1 MLFNFKTKNM
11 NKIST
16 YTFLIGT
23 VIISSFS
30 ACLKDSSQPDF
41 TQNKPII
48 ELPIGSSNA
57 NGAGNSIS
65 VAFTQDEVPS
75 DYFVYVNYAAPDAN
89 PQDVTVTLAVNES
102 ALTKFNQANDKNYT
116 LLPAAGYTLPSNK
129 VIIPAGQRKVQF
141 PIKINTINL
150 DPTKTYA
157 LPVTI
162 TDGGGFTVSG
172 NFGTI
177 ISVITLKNKWDGV
190 YTVTG
195 TMNDTMNGALTGS
208 YPRTVQLITQGA
220 NTVAIYD
227 PGNNAFAHA
236 ILNGGANS
244 TYGTFSPVFTID
256 PIKNTITGAVNYY
269 GQPAPNGRSA
279 KLDPTG
285 ENKFI
290 MSANG
295 KVPVS
300 LKTKYILVQDGTDR
314 TFFDESWTF
323 KSAR

>member
-1 MLFNFKTKNM
+1 M
-11 NKIST
+11 NKISR
-16 YTFLIGT
+16 YTFLIGA
-23 VIISSFS
+23 VMISSFS
-30 ACLKDSSQPDF
+30 ACLKDTSQPDF
-41 TQNKPII
+41 SKNSPII

-57 NGAGNSIS
+57 NGAGNTIDA
-65 VAFTQDEVPS
+65 AFTQDEVPS
-75 DYFVYVNYAAPDAN
+75 DYFVNVNYAAPDAN
-89 PQDVTVTLAVNES
+89 PQDVTVTLSVDGTAVDKYN
-102 ALTKFNQANDKNYT
+102 KANDKNYT
-116 LLPAAGYTLPSNK
+116 LLPAAGYTLASNK
-129 VIIPAGQRKVQF
+129 VVIPAGQRKVQF
-141 PIKINTINL
+141 PIKINTQNL
-150 DPTKTYA
+150 DPTVTYA
-157 LPVTI
+157 LPITI

-172 NFGTI
+172 NFGTLI
-177 ISVITLKNKWDGV
+177 TVIKLKNKWDGV

-195 TMNDTMNGALTGS
+195 TMNDTVNPLLTGS
-208 YPRTVQLITQGA
+208 YPRTFQLITQGPY
-220 NTVAIYD
+220 TVAIYD

-236 ILNGGANS
+236 ILNNGGNS
-244 TYGTFSPVFTID
+244 TYGSFSPIFTID
-256 PIKNTITGAVNYY
+256 PATNMITSTVNYH

-285 ENKFI
+285 ENKFV